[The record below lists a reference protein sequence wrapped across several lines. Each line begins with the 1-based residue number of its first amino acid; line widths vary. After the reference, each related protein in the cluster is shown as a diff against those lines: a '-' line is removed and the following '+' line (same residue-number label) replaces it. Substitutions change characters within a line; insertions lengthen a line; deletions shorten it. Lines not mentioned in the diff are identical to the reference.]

1 MIASEL
7 RIHVNRGAF
16 TEAPAALLE
25 RAVRE
30 TLSAEGQSAGEV
42 SLTLLGDDAV
52 RELNKGYLGKD
63 RPTDVISFSLGDGGE
78 LLGDVYVGVPQ
89 ARRQAAELG
98 VDLNE
103 ELVRLAIHGVLH
115 VLGHDHPEGPEREHC
130 PMYALQEAYLKS
142 ILASG
147 TGSPE

>member
-63 RPTDVISFSLGDGGE
+63 RPTDVISFSLGDGAE
-78 LLGDVYVGVPQ
+78 LLGDIYVGMPQ

-98 VDLNE
+98 VDLHE

-115 VLGHDHPEGPEREHC
+115 VLGHDHPEGPDREHC

-147 TGSPE
+147 TGSAE

>member
-7 RIHVNRGAF
+7 RIHVNVGAF

-25 RAVRE
+25 RAVRD
-30 TLSAEGQSAGEV
+30 TVSGEGRSTGEI

-63 RPTDVISFSLGDGGE
+63 APTDVISFSLGDGGE
-78 LLGDVYVGVPQ
+78 LLGDIYVGMPQ
-89 ARRQAAELG
+89 ARRQANELG
-98 VDLNE
+98 IDLDE
-103 ELVRLAIHGVLH
+103 ELVRLAIHGTLH
-115 VLGHDHPEGPEREHC
+115 VLGHDHPAGPEREDC

-142 ILASG
+142 ILAAG
-147 TGSPE
+147 TGYPE

>member
-7 RIHVNRGAF
+7 RIHVNLGAF

-30 TLSAEGQSAGEV
+30 TLSAEGQSAGEI

-63 RPTDVISFSLGDGGE
+63 HPTDVISFSLGDGAE
-78 LLGDVYVGVPQ
+78 LLGDIYVGMPQ

-115 VLGHDHPEGPEREHC
+115 VLGHDHPEGPERERC

-142 ILASG
+142 ILEAE